1 MQNRTNSIEERLQ
14 IINDYIQRTMDA
26 LNATRQVVQG
36 ISASTNYQ
44 QGFVSSVPNVSG
56 FAHSTLVPQL
66 VQTPYGIVA
75 VDPRTLGYGLHHASF
90 VSPLSQL
97 PVSNFGSSFGTNF
110 GVSQF
115 QVPQIPS
122 WGMLPQLGV
131 NYNYGW
137 ANGLSHSPFVSSQV
151 NAWGVPVT
159 IAPQWPINQ
168 QVVPQNVVPQNVVP
182 QTVVPNTTF

>member
-44 QGFVSSVPNVSG
+44 GGFVSSVPNVSG
-56 FAHSTLVPQL
+56 FAHSPLVPQY
-66 VQTPYGIVA
+66 VQTPYGLVA
-75 VDPRTLGYGLHHASF
+75 VDPRTLGYGLHHASL
-90 VSPLSQL
+90 VSQLQQL
-97 PVSNFGSSFGTNF
+97 PVQQF

-115 QVPQIPS
+115 QVPQFQQFQG
-122 WGMLPQLGV
+122 WGMLPQL

-137 ANGLSHSPFVSSQV
+137 PNGLNHSPFVSPQV
-151 NAWGVPVT
+151 NAWGLPVT
-159 IAPQWPINQ
+159 MAGQWPINQ
-168 QVVPQNVVPQNVVP
+168 QIVPQNVVPQNIVPQNIVP
-182 QTVVPNTTF
+182 QTVVPNATF

>member
-1 MQNRTNSIEERLQ
+1 

-75 VDPRTLGYGLHHASF
+75 VDPRTLGYGLHHASL
-90 VSPLSQL
+90 VSQLSQL
-97 PVSNFGSSFGTNF
+97 PVSSFNPSFGSY
-110 GVSQF
+110 GVSNF
-115 QVPQIPS
+115 QVPQFSS
-122 WGMLPQLGV
+122 WGMVPQLGV

-151 NAWGVPVT
+151 SPWGVPMSV
-159 IAPQWPINQ
+159 ASQWPINQ
-168 QVVPQNVVPQNVVP
+168 QIVPQ
-182 QTVVPNTTF
+182 